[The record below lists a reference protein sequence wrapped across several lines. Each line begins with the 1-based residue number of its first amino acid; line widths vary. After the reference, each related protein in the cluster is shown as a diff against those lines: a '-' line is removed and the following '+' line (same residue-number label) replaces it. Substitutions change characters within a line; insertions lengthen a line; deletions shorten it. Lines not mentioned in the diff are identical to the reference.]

1 MAVAE
6 IKVVPVGTGSASFSS
21 IVTDCYR
28 IVRETPGI
36 RHRLTPTS
44 TIVEGDLRQVLDVVQ
59 RMHDATLRGGCS
71 RVITS
76 VAIDD
81 RRDQPN
87 DMDQMVAAVEE
98 DLRLK

>member
-21 IVTDCYR
+21 IVSDCYR
-28 IVRETPGI
+28 IVQETPGI
-36 RHRLTPTS
+36 RHQITPTS
-44 TIVEGDLRQVLDVVQ
+44 TIVEGDLPQVLDVVR
-59 RMHDATLRGGCS
+59 RMHDATLRGRCS

-87 DMDQMVAAVEE
+87 RMEEMVAAVED
-98 DLRLK
+98 DLR